1 MAVYVRMHRL
11 PNGFK
16 SNEHETLFGDKE
28 RKIIKK
34 IHGKKSS
41 RRALWFM
48 DCLLPQF
55 FADSIRWKCVNYFSK
70 TVFFFLSINCTNYF
84 LLPASNVIQIFFF
97 FWRNFHYF
105 ALNRLTAFKKWVS
118 FFFVGWLFVYTS
130 RTKKKKLSFLPDF
143 QLINHSNWL
152 LQLQDRNF
160 RSKTIC
166 RDLS

>member
-1 MAVYVRMHRL
+1 MFVCIVCQTVLSQMNMKL
-11 PNGFK
+11 CL
-16 SNEHETLFGDKE
+16 E
-28 RKIIKK
+28 IKK
-34 IHGKKSS
+34 EKSS
-41 RRALWFM
+41 KKFMAKKAAAGHYGLWTVYCHSFS
-48 DCLLPQF
+48 PIP
-55 FADSIRWKCVNYFSK
+55 FAGNVLIISVKRY
-70 TVFFFLSINCTNYF
+70 FFFLSINCTNYF